1 MTSEPRQRDTYDQDL
16 KRLQLA
22 LVRYQQH
29 AIAAG
34 DKVLI
39 VFEGRDAAGKD
50 GSIQRITEHLS
61 TRATRVIA
69 PPKPS
74 DRERTQ
80 WFFQRYVQWLPAA
93 GETVIFNRS
102 WYNRGGVEPVMGFC
116 TADEHEHFLREVPAF
131 EGMLVDSGVRLVKLW
146 LDVSRKEQKKR
157 LEERRTNPLKAL
169 KSSPLDEAAQARF
182 DDYSAARDE
191 MLRRTHSEAA
201 PWTCVRSDQ
210 KKPAR
215 LAILRHLV
223 RTLAPEAISREVE
236 PPDPSVLFGFEL
248 GALSDGR
255 LAR

>member
-1 MTSEPRQRDTYDQDL
+1 MSEETPTGAAYEQDL
-16 KRLQLA
+16 QRLQLA

-29 AIAAG
+29 AIAEG

-39 VFEGRDAAGKD
+39 IFEGRDAAGKD

-74 DRERTQ
+74 DRERSQ

-131 EGMLVDSGVRLVKLW
+131 EGMLVDSGV
-146 LDVSRKEQKKR
+146 
-157 LEERRTNPLKAL
+157 
-169 KSSPLDEAAQARF
+169 
-182 DDYSAARDE
+182 
-191 MLRRTHSEAA
+191 
-201 PWTCVRSDQ
+201 
-210 KKPAR
+210 
-215 LAILRHLV
+215 
-223 RTLAPEAISREVE
+223 
-236 PPDPSVLFGFEL
+236 
-248 GALSDGR
+248 
-255 LAR
+255 